1 MPLSLSLSLSL
12 LFCPSLP
19 TVAADESE
27 SMTMALS
34 KRTRT
39 KVYSGKSVG
48 MKCIININ
56 DEKMFYLDTYMQTFQ
71 VSLICA

>member
-1 MPLSLSLSLSL
+1 MSSLSLSISLS
-12 LFCPSLP
+12 SLP

-48 MKCIININ
+48 MKCIIKIN
-56 DEKMFYLDTYMQTFQ
+56 DKKMFYLDTYMQTFQ